1 MMSDGSRPEGPTV
14 SGRSRHS
21 REDAS
26 GAEETRTL
34 RMVSTHPLL
43 RAAEKAQ
50 PYPMNECMAGPDPDS
65 RASRPVRVAP
75 GVAPRP
81 LAKGALSPGIWRGVF
96 GASPALHC
104 SPRSGFR
111 FCRRFIVDL
120 ELDESA
126 FSSETTR
133 V

>member
-14 SGRSRHS
+14 RRSRHA
-21 REDAS
+21 REHAS

-81 LAKGALSPGIWRGVF
+81 LAKGALISPGIWRGMF
-96 GASPALHC
+96 GADAGTALFAAE
-104 SPRSGFR
+104 RS
-111 FCRRFIVDL
+111 
-120 ELDESA
+120 
-126 FSSETTR
+126 SSSKTR
-133 V
+133 T

>member
-14 SGRSRHS
+14 RRSRHA
-21 REDAS
+21 REHAS

-81 LAKGALSPGIWRGVF
+81 LREGRPQ
-96 GASPALHC
+96 
-104 SPRSGFR
+104 PRDLARDVGEYR
-111 FCRRFIVDL
+111 WHWRRFIVGT
-120 ELDESA
+120 

>member
-1 MMSDGSRPEGPTV
+1 
-14 SGRSRHS
+14 
-21 REDAS
+21 
-26 GAEETRTL
+26 
-34 RMVSTHPLL
+34 MVSTHPLL

-81 LAKGALSPGIWRGVF
+81 LAKGALSPGIWRGMF
-96 GASPALHC
+96 GAYRWQC
-104 SPRSGFR
+104 SVLSGFR
-111 FCRRFIVDL
+111 FRRRFIVDL
-120 ELDESA
+120 ELDEST